1 MCVAEFH
8 EPRKGVGRRKL
19 VKLGAMT
26 VATAALAGQLGT
38 RAAHAEAH
46 GAPARAVN
54 IDNIVDLTHVLSR
67 STPIWPGS
75 PTIAMIP
82 MATHEKDGYFGNQLV
97 VMEHHGTHLDA
108 PLHFAKGGWSTDQL
122 PASAL
127 VAPAVVIDI
136 RPKAAGSPDAA
147 VTMDEI
153 RAWES
158 AHGRIPDGAAVLLN
172 SGWAARINDQDAF
185 RNTGPD
191 KMMHFPGFDKEVAQF
206 LLAERSIVGVGVDT
220 LSADLGNSQTFD
232 VHNTLLPANK
242 WVLEAVANL
251 ENIPPAGAHIFVGVP
266 KHAGGSGGPARV
278 IAAW

>member
-8 EPRKGVGRRKL
+8 DPRKGVTRRRL
-19 VKLGAMT
+19 VKLGAMA
-26 VATAALAGQLGT
+26 VATAALAGQLET
-38 RAAHAEAH
+38 RAADARAH
-46 GAPARAVN
+46 GAPTRAIS

-67 STPIWPGS
+67 TTPIWPGS
-75 PTIAMIP
+75 PTIAMIT
-82 MATHEKDGYFGNQLV
+82 MATHERDGYFGNQLV

-122 PASAL
+122 PASSL
-127 VAPAVVIDI
+127 VAPAVVIDL
-136 RPKAAGSPDAA
+136 RAKVASSPDAA
-147 VTMDEI
+147 VTMDDI

-158 AHGRIPDGAAVLLN
+158 ANGRIPEGAAVLLN
-172 SGWAARINDQDAF
+172 SGWAGRINDQDAF
-185 RNTGPD
+185 RNTGAD
-191 KMMHFPGFDKEVAQF
+191 KLMHFPGFDKEVAQF
-206 LLAERSIVGVGVDT
+206 LLAERSIVGVGADT
-220 LSADLGNSQTFD
+220 LSADLGISQTFD